1 MSVIPAGKIQVL
13 LLSSW
18 DNTTLWRRLYILIVE
33 FRFIAMPCHRTSVR
47 ECFSV
52 VYTAGP
58 CYLASQRSFIAMLCH
73 RTSVRECSSV
83 VYTAGACYLA
93 SQRSFFA
100 MPCRRASSHGFVQF
114 IEQGVDQTGIAV
126 GEFLTLDVVISMTSS
141 GDRPATDICRPG
153 RPAR

>member
-1 MSVIPAGKIQVL
+1 MIYGFEPSTIWLRIVDDWTMSVIPAGKIQVL

-33 FRFIAMPCHRTSVR
+33 FRFIAM
-47 ECFSV
+47 
-52 VYTAGP
+52 
-58 CYLASQRSFIAMLCH
+58 LCH

-93 SQRSFFA
+93 SQRSFLA

-114 IEQGVDQTGIAV
+114 IEQGVGQTGIAV
-126 GEFLTLDVVISMTSS
+126 GDFLTLDVVISVTPSV
-141 GDRPATDICRPG
+141 GGPATDICGPG